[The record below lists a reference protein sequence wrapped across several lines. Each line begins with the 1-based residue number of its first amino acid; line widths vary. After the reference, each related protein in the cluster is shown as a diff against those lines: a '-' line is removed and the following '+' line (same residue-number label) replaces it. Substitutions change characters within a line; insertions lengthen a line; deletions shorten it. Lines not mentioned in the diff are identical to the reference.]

1 MVRHMLRSSLWLVI
15 VSLAFVVQPLH
26 AQSPAGGVPVKT
38 YTGYF
43 DNTAVYFT
51 AFETSSLAFAQANGL
66 AYAPRLAQSNR
77 AVVPQMLFFPNV
89 APPQSVVLQTQ
100 PGRSGYNPIWEV
112 LVASWRGVGKMP
124 LITSYAAAVQF
135 NRQGLLVVQRTG
147 ILFNGPVVWI
157 GMNLN
162 RQGGRLAPTI
172 SPNEFLG
179 INPAARAA
187 FFRSHQGYYN
197 GQLTAFLALE
207 AAQAATHYAPGALP
221 VPSIQT
227 NFLGHNAIADFYEV
241 QGQQLPVID
250 SIPQSTTTVTNPVTP
265 TTPGY
270 SIQGKPVGGVKD
282 QKPVGGQIGQQPV
295 AGQPGQQPVAGQPG
309 QQPYPVSQGQPVGGV
324 QGGQQPVA
332 PTPIGQQPVAG
343 DQGQQFPVGGQIGQQ
358 PGQATYPPVS
368 PGAGQPSQAGLYSPL
383 WHIHHVTFRPGV
395 APRLLRSVQEI
406 QQAASL
412 GLVTV
417 QAGSV
422 AAVFNCPV
430 ITAAQPFYPVS
441 PGTGYTP
448 PVGTAPI
455 YPSPSPPFG
464 ATPVTPTQPY

>member
-1 MVRHMLRSSLWLVI
+1 LVRQMLRSGLWLLV
-15 VSLAFVVQPLH
+15 VSLVLLVGPLH
-26 AQSPAGGVPVKT
+26 AQTPAGGVPVKT

-66 AYAPRLAQSNR
+66 VYAPRLAQSNR

-112 LVASWRGVGKMP
+112 LVAQWRGVGKMP
-124 LITSYAAAVQF
+124 LIASYAAAVQY

-162 RQGGRLAPTI
+162 RQGGQRAPTI
-172 SPNEFLG
+172 SPLEFLG
-179 INPAARAA
+179 INPAARTA
-187 FFRSHQGYYN
+187 FFRSHQAYYA
-197 GQLTAFLALE
+197 GQLTAYVALE
-207 AAQAATHYAPGALP
+207 AAQAALHHAPGALP

-241 QGQQLPVID
+241 QGQQLPVLD
-250 SIPQSTTTVTNPVTP
+250 SIPQGNVTVTNPVTP
-265 TTPGY
+265 GTGVYT
-270 SIQGKPVGGVKD
+270 IQGKPVVSPDSG
-282 QKPVGGQIGQQPV
+282 QKPVAGDQGQQGPV
-295 AGQPGQQPVAGQPG
+295 GGQPGQQPYPVSGQPG
-309 QQPYPVSQGQPVGGV
+309 QEPYPVSQGQPVGGV
-324 QGGQQPVA
+324 QGGQQPV
-332 PTPIGQQPVAG
+332 
-343 DQGQQFPVGGQIGQQ
+343 GGQTGQQ
-358 PGQATYPPVS
+358 PGQSTYPPVS
-368 PGAGQPSQAGLYSPL
+368 PGSGQPSYASPYSPI

-406 QQAASL
+406 QQAVSL

-417 QAGSV
+417 QAGDV

-430 ITAAQPFYPVS
+430 ITAAQPYNPVSPGSGYNVPPTDPYNPNPGGGVPVYPVS
-441 PGTGYTP
+441 P
-448 PVGTAPI
+448 
-455 YPSPSPPFG
+455 
-464 ATPVTPTQPY
+464 TQPY